1 MWAWKYLIWSQFDI
15 ELENTYAITDYLGN
29 LAPHQASIFEILVQ
43 RLPFSLHI
51 PIIAPPAHS
60 QSLSIR
66 HNFGNRNVYQ
76 SQQCLESFHLQIL
89 L

>member
-1 MWAWKYLIWSQFDI
+1 MEIFLISSQFNI
-15 ELENTYAITDYLGN
+15 ELENRYAATDYLGN

-43 RLPFSLHI
+43 RLPFSLQF
-51 PIIAPPAHS
+51 PIIVPPAHS

-66 HNFGNRNVYQ
+66 QFFDNRNVYQ
-76 SQQCLESFHLQIL
+76 SQRCLESFHLQTL